1 MRRNVVR
8 RSILLVFA
16 VLALPT
22 VIFVGALP
30 ASAVSNPHLCETNGS
45 YCLGSQPDIGVARL
59 VTEQSPGRNLVLT
72 PLGGRYDNYP
82 TYLIQFSADP
92 TKCVG
97 TDNTNVIMIRPCSN
111 GIGIVWAQQHIGT
124 SGNLAEYQY
133 INRAGSNYYGD
144 TEYLSGVNRAG
155 AVFYTRPSGRTGVY
169 YKFSW
174 KS

>member
-1 MRRNVVR
+1 MRADGRPARPGLGARRRNSPETQKETPGPVEPPPGATAGPPGTATR
-8 RSILLVFA
+8 QD
-16 VLALPT
+16 LPQ
-22 VIFVGALP
+22 P

-111 GIGIVWAQQHIGT
+111 G
-124 SGNLAEYQY
+124 
-133 INRAGSNYYGD
+133 
-144 TEYLSGVNRAG
+144 
-155 AVFYTRPSGRTGVY
+155 
-169 YKFSW
+169 
-174 KS
+174 